1 MITFDDVPIGPGET
15 FERYTIEALIG
26 RGGMGEVYRA
36 VDTRLRRKVAL
47 KILRPD
53 KDRADAVARLF
64 REARA
69 AAALSHPNTI
79 AIHDIGEAEGTFY
92 IVMELVCGQP
102 LLAYVGDDR
111 AAPTRKIKWLLDI
124 ARALASAH
132 RVGVI
137 HRDVKPSNVMVSDDD
152 VAKVLDFGL
161 AKPLEP
167 VSFRTQ
173 AGRMLGTVR
182 YMAPEQLAGA
192 ETDARCDQFAFGVT
206 AYELLSGT
214 HPGPPSASS
223 RPRLLSSFVRTVP
236 APVAEVIERTLAFS
250 RDDRYSTMT
259 DVVSALEDATRPA
272 PIRVGMNGL
281 DATLP
286 DRARPVSIADTMRD
300 PRSNDSESAVPTMS
314 SPQGA
319 ALGERRAAHQRAH
332 LAARTLLSR
341 ERPSAMQKVKEAKAP
356 VVATASPPAA
366 VVAPVAQTAR
376 MHARTSPSPGQVP
389 AIPSAPQPIAAPAP
403 IMAPAPGVPKQRFGA
418 PLVVIT
424 VGLLAAAAFTGTY
437 LGARARAVEPAPP
450 PTASSAPKSIA
461 PPPAA
466 STIAPVVSVTSV
478 PTLPPASTSAPP
490 IVPPPRPGPPPIP
503 TTTTTGKKDLL
514 DPSF

>member
-1 MITFDDVPIGPGET
+1 VLALEVVPIGPGET
-15 FERYTIEALIG
+15 FERYSIEALIG

-53 KDRADAVARLF
+53 KDRNDAVARLF

-92 IVMELVCGQP
+92 IVMELVSGQP

-111 AAPTRKIKWLLDI
+111 ASPARKIKWLIDI

-132 RVGVI
+132 RVGVV

-161 AKPLEP
+161 AKPLDP

-192 ETDARCDQFAFGVT
+192 ETDTRCDQFAFGVT

-214 HPGPPSASS
+214 HPGPPSATS
-223 RPRLLSSFVRTVP
+223 RPRLLSSFVPTVSP
-236 APVAEVIERTLAFS
+236 PVAEVVERTLAFA
-250 RDDRYSTMT
+250 REDRYETMA
-259 DVVSALEDATRPA
+259 DVVTALEDATRPV
-272 PIRVGMNGL
+272 PIRAHGL

-286 DRARPVSIADTMRD
+286 DRARPVSIADTVRD
-300 PRSNDSESAVPTMS
+300 PSGGSQAAVPTIS
-314 SPQGA
+314 SPKLAAAPPAGA
-319 ALGERRAAHQRAH
+319 SALEVRRAAHQRAH
-332 LAARTLLSR
+332 VVARTLLSR
-341 ERPSAMQKVKEAKAP
+341 EAPSGLQRLREAA
-356 VVATASPPAA
+356 APAA
-366 VVAPVAQTAR
+366 VIQTAR
-376 MHARTSPSPGQVP
+376 MHTKTSPSPGQLP
-389 AIPSAPQPIAAPAP
+389 APAVSPPMPLPAPAP
-403 IMAPAPGVPKQRFGA
+403 PGPRVTTPFIV
-418 PLVVIT
+418 LT
-424 VGLLAAAAFTGTY
+424 VALLAGAAFTGTY
-437 LGARARAVEPAPP
+437 LGARARTPEE
-450 PTASSAPKSIA
+450 
-461 PPPAA
+461 
-466 STIAPVVSVTSV
+466 
-478 PTLPPASTSAPP
+478 LPPAVSSTPSAAPKPLASTLESAPE
-490 IVPPPRPGPPPIP
+490 PPSASVVVTATAPLP
-503 TTTTTGKKDLL
+503 TTTTPRARPTPSPTVTTTMKKPSDLG
-514 DPSF
+514 F